1 MYRVFSLKENKF
13 AEVIVKEPLK
23 DETYMYLP
31 KHTAFLLENEMFFD
45 LWLFDYVRA
54 LTEYL
59 ETKSV
64 ESSEELDELRESYPE
79 FYKIYLN
86 ALFNERRFEN
96 EKS

>member
-13 AEVIVKEPLK
+13 AVEESLN
-23 DETYMYLP
+23 DDTYIYLP
-31 KHTAFLLENEMFFD
+31 EDTAFLLENEMFFD

-64 ESSEELDELRESYPE
+64 ESSKELDELRESYPE

-86 ALFNERRFEN
+86 ALLNERRFES

>member
-13 AEVIVKEPLK
+13 AEVIVKDPLK
-23 DETYMYLP
+23 DETYIYLP
-31 KHTAFLLENEMFFD
+31 EDTANLLEKEMFFD

-64 ESSEELDELRESYPE
+64 ESSKELDELRESYPG
-79 FYKIYLN
+79 FYRIYLN
-86 ALFNERRFEN
+86 ALFNN
-96 EKS
+96 I